1 MPPSPL
7 TVSGGRPTAYRVLPG
22 GRYPRAV
29 CTAPGG
35 HGSTPGGLAVTKT
48 KPHADDS
55 SMRFGSPGGRALYN
69 RSGVTGLS
77 WIYRD
82 YSLCGC
88 HSACRYHRHHQHTIS
103 VWLCQALFFD
113 VLRRPQEN
121 APGARRGGAGPRG
134 PGPPE
139 RGPGGGAD
147 GPRRATTPH
156 PRRLDHQPPG
166 GGVPVPPQGPPG
178 ATAPGGSP
186 RPHPGGMHQGAP
198 GRPAAAAARSADR

>member
-1 MPPSPL
+1 MVRAWRRGRALEFRALPTFGRTEPGPSGGPPAHRGVVRPTPWVEVRAPPFGGALLQHRPPPARFCRGHGLQLCPLTTACPLIAGALPPSPL

-29 CTAPGG
+29 CTAPWG
-35 HGSTPGGLAVTKT
+35 HGSTPGGLVVTKT

-88 HSACRYHRHHQHTIS
+88 HSACRYHR
-103 VWLCQALFFD
+103 QA
-113 VLRRPQEN
+113 
-121 APGARRGGAGPRG
+121 
-134 PGPPE
+134 
-139 RGPGGGAD
+139 
-147 GPRRATTPH
+147 
-156 PRRLDHQPPG
+156 
-166 GGVPVPPQGPPG
+166 
-178 ATAPGGSP
+178 
-186 RPHPGGMHQGAP
+186 
-198 GRPAAAAARSADR
+198 